1 VDDCRVK
8 GHDAMSGR
16 DDKTKGKLDEIKG
29 NVKENI
35 GNAAG
40 DDDLSRHARADPT
53 RPRAKASRLLAT

>member
-1 VDDCRVK
+1 
-8 GHDAMSGR
+8 MSGR

-40 DDDLSRHARADPT
+40 DDDLSREG
-53 RPRAKASRLLAT
+53 

>member
-1 VDDCRVK
+1 
-8 GHDAMSGR
+8 MSGR